1 MNYECD
7 FTIKMYDN
15 EVDKKSRQVV
25 LLNCCAVFHV
35 DINEGYPEPVVDH
48 FLVETGGIEVKVW
61 EKAEGLL
68 HDLVEEAFVYDATY
82 MMDCAEEQG
91 YGGY

>member
-1 MNYECD
+1 MNYKYD

-15 EVDKKSRQVV
+15 EVDEKSRQVV
-25 LLNCCAVFHV
+25 LLNCCAVFTV
-35 DINEGYPEPVVDH
+35 VNNEGYPEPVVDH
-48 FLVETGGIEVKVW
+48 FLVEAGVIDGKW
-61 EKAEGLL
+61 EKATGIL

-91 YGGY
+91 CGEY